1 MSNALH
7 SREEYIDTLKE
18 LTADESLSTED
29 IIRRLSLLIPS
40 ELRND
45 KCPDVPSE
53 ELQEGINSLIYS
65 FWDFVKVEDNELW
78 KNNQAGNCK
87 DIDINL
93 RNLSE
98 VVSRTYKRR
107 EYYRYFH
114 NITKVSELK
123 HTALTCFWLIK
134 LKPFT
139 VLNNN
144 SPLRLSVNE
153 KFSLNLILSQI
164 SYFLTSKGK
173 EFKMPDKCFIQDTLY
188 SFKYRD
194 LSKEAMILF
203 VDSVANAY
211 GITIDSWL

>member
-1 MSNALH
+1 MSNSPH
-7 SREEYIDTLKE
+7 SREEYIDALRAITE
-18 LTADESLSTED
+18 DEDLSAQD
-29 IIRRLSLLIPS
+29 IIRRLGLLIPS
-40 ELRND
+40 ESRND

-53 ELQEGINSLIYS
+53 YLQEGLDLLIDS
-65 FWDFVKVEDNELW
+65 FWDFVKVEDSALW
-78 KNNQAGNCK
+78 TTGQLEGSKEV
-87 DIDINL
+87 DINL

-98 VVSRTYKRR
+98 VVSRTYKRK

-114 NITKVSELK
+114 NISKVSELK
-123 HTALTCFWLIK
+123 ETALTCFWLIK

-139 VLNNN
+139 VLNND
-144 SPLRLSVNE
+144 SPLRLSANE

-164 SYFLTSKGK
+164 KYFLDLKGK
-173 EFKMPDKCFIQDTLY
+173 EFKMPDKSFIQDALY

-203 VDSVANAY
+203 VDSLANAY